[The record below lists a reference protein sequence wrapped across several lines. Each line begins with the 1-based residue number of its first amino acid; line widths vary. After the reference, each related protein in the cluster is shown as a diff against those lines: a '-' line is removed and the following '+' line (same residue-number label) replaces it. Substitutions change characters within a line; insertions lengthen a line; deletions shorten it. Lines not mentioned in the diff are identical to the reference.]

1 MTAARR
7 VLVSGWVGAD
17 NVGDELIFRSL
28 AIKLGERGAA
38 VTTMSTRPDAT
49 RRLHGADAIGWS
61 NATGTLAAIRSADGL
76 ILGPGGILQD
86 ETSVWNLPA
95 HLHRVFLSRVART
108 PVLGMGLGVGPLRSS
123 TGRSLVHAAL
133 RSVPVTV
140 RDEDSGVLAR
150 SCGLRDVTVTADLAF
165 GLPIPAA
172 KPADRI
178 VASLRPFSGGGGLL
192 PARRSDMRVLSTDE
206 RIRAAA
212 SALDELSRRASLPVH
227 LLALEPERDARYH
240 DLIAD
245 QMTTSVTTGIATIDT
260 VFNEFARSRLAV
272 AMRYHAAV
280 SAIMAARPVVVIGY
294 SPKARSIANLLGPGG
309 LLVTNNPA
317 AYPEIA
323 KGFDLIKRETD
334 VAAVRTDLRHAE
346 RRNDNVLDDFLS
358 RITAR

>member
-1 MTAARR
+1 MVTVPR

-28 AIKLGERGAA
+28 ARKLEARA
-38 VTTMSTRPDAT
+38 VTPQTMSTRPDAT
-49 RRLHGADAIGWS
+49 RRLHGVDAVAWS
-61 NATGTLAAIRSADGL
+61 DVTGTLGAIRSSDGM
-76 ILGPGGILQD
+76 IVGPGGILQD
-86 ETSVWNLPA
+86 ETSIWNLPA
-95 HLHRVFLSRVART
+95 HLHRVFLSRAART

-123 TGRSLVHAAL
+123 AGRSLVRAAL
-133 RSVPVTV
+133 RSMPVTV

-165 GLPIPAA
+165 GLPISAA
-172 KPADRI
+172 KPVDRI
-178 VASLRPFSGGGGLL
+178 VASLRPFSGGGGLR
-192 PARRSDMRVLSTDE
+192 PARRSDMRVLDMDD

-212 SALDELSRRASLPVH
+212 SALDELSHRASLPVH

-260 VFNEFARSRLAV
+260 VFDEFARSRLAV

-294 SPKARSIANLLGPGG
+294 SAKARSIANLLGPGG
-309 LLVTNNPA
+309 SLVTNDPA

-323 KGFDLIKRETD
+323 RGFDLIGRETD

-346 RRNDNVLDDFLS
+346 RRNDDILDDFLS